1 MSGNTTTDRLAT
13 RGERE
18 SEIIS
23 LIQQSSGPEHVEVVE
38 PIQTSEAD
46 EPATSPSDD
55 SPHMADAFETVMAQ
69 PAGNRTPDQVAQV
82 ETAVPGVSQP
92 EADPYLTI
100 TMENVHAVDQPRAAG
115 AGAAVA
121 REAMDDEGDRQI
133 DTSRM
138 ELVGDGTMSEV
149 RDSDLAVDTGVVR
162 ADMDAIAERQ
172 ERREAIEEAHAN
184 GDAFY
189 DGTTTVDGVEVQ
201 IWLMPDGS
209 TVYFDPE
216 TETVVD
222 LKWESKDAKDDA
234 RDAAH
239 DAGDPFFEG
248 TTEVD
253 GELVEVW
260 EMPDGSI
267 AYVAVDDREV
277 VGFEWPE
284 GEEPEYQGQVSVD
297 GESCS
302 LIELPNGDMVIVDG
316 DGDFVGYLD
325 DVELDTFYAPVPPHG
340 NIEEVYSVPKGPPS
354 YDSLV
359 YDADSDEVVSGSNS
373 ASTDPAGLTHYTPTG
388 EDYVLVIDGDG
399 NIVTAYELPPDEE
412 WSVLG
417 IVTYYEDGSVTV
429 DLGAGE
435 ITVDLGAEG
444 GIWFSSDGLGEL
456 IEGADWVGS
465 VEAGVAWDEEGID
478 VDVNAEVAGVGEFG
492 YGLSIGEDGFDVY
505 VDAAL
510 DLEVGGQG
518 VAFDIHGEAGLTS
531 DGTLYAGADVEMD
544 MTVPAGFDIDLDVEG
559 YVEVG
564 PDGFEGT
571 YGWDGKVGMLGAYV
585 SGGEQYS
592 IDVDSD
598 GVTATYEYYRGAGV
612 QGLGEVRAG
621 AEAQVHTDGTIGGS
635 SVTGGIYGSTNDKD
649 GDETGMTGVYSTLDQ
664 DGISNPEVR
673 NEHLDTG
680 VTKEDY
686 DRHGDPELP
695 EDDVDGSTGVEWRE
709 DGTAGIGEAPAD
721 ESDDDGSG
729 DDADDD
735 ADDAAVGMRPG
746 LDGVRKDSGEARI
759 GDDERGPTIEGVR
772 RDSGDDAQ
780 TASMPAPPP
789 PAEEDDDGDTGGGG
803 GTVSGR
809 PKIWQR
815 RDGEATDPADE
826 PAPDPEPDPNGPRR
840 PLLGVDPDD
849 EPAPEPPAD
858 GPTNKP
864 PIFTERL
871 MDIDEDGDG
880 RPDGLGRDPIL
891 GDGDLG
897 DIADGPPILRG
908 QAQTASNPAPPPPAE
923 EDDDTDT
930 GGGGPGSGRPKIW
943 QRRDGD
949 ATDPADEPAPDP
961 EPDPDPNGP
970 RPPLFGV
977 DPDDEPAPEPPAD
990 GPTNKP
996 PIFTERLM
1004 DIDEDGDGR
1013 PDGLGRDPILGDG
1026 DGGLG
1031 DIADGPPVL
1040 RGQAQTASNPAPPP
1054 PSDPVSDVDP
1064 VTTIAEPD
1072 QSPGGIERPDDEPV
1086 TADAG
1091 VDQAP
1096 GGIDRPDIAPD
1107 SVVASGENAPAR
1119 DGLLDDDITAVRAA
1133 SPAAPEPQAA
1143 ATVQPVEPTPTPEPV
1158 LEQPAEPI
1166 VQPEEP
1172 AIEPVVVEEPIIE
1185 PVVEIEPEPIVPVEP
1200 EADLE
1205 PEPDLMDEQ
1214 A

>member
-1 MSGNTTTDRLAT
+1 MGGNTTTDRLAT
-13 RGERE
+13 RSERE
-18 SEIIS
+18 SEIVS
-23 LIQQSSGPEHVEVVE
+23 LIQQSSGPEHVDSIETIE
-38 PIQTSEAD
+38 TDRPDETD
-46 EPATSPSDD
+46 EPATSPSDGA
-55 SPHMADAFETVMAQ
+55 PHMADAFDTVMEQ
-69 PAGNRTPDQVAQV
+69 SAGGRTPDQVAQV
-82 ETAVPGVSQP
+82 ETAVPAGSRP
-92 EADPYLTI
+92 EADPYYVI
-100 TMENVHAVDQPRAAG
+100 TMENVVDQPVAGRAGG
-115 AGAAVA
+115 AAAAVA
-121 REAMDDEGDRQI
+121 REATDDEGDRQI

-172 ERREAIEEAHAN
+172 ERRAAIEEAHAN
-184 GDAFY
+184 GDAYY

-222 LKWESKDAKDDA
+222 LTWESKDAKDDA

-277 VGFEWPE
+277 VGYEWPD

-325 DVELDTFYAPVPPHG
+325 DVELDTYYAPVPPHG
-340 NIEEVYSVPKGPPS
+340 NIEEVYAVPKGPPS
-354 YDSLV
+354 YDSVV
-359 YDADSDEVVSGSNS
+359 YAADSDEVVVGSDTG
-373 ASTDPAGLTHYTPTG
+373 STDPAGMFTYYAPPG
-388 EDYVLVIDGDG
+388 EDYVLVIDSDG
-399 NIVTAYELPPDEE
+399 NIVDAFELPPDEE

-417 IVTYYEDGSVTV
+417 IVSYYEDGSVVV

-435 ITVDLGAEG
+435 VTVDLGAEG

-478 VDVNAEVAGVGEFG
+478 VDVNADVAGVGELG
-492 YGLSIGEDGFDVY
+492 YGFSVGEDGFDLY
-505 VDAAL
+505 VDASL

-612 QGLGEVRAG
+612 TGVGEVRAG

-649 GDETGMTGVYSTLDQ
+649 GDETGMTGVYSTLDR
-664 DGISNPEVR
+664 DGVSTPEVR

-686 DRHGDPELP
+686 DRHGDPDLP

-709 DGTAGIGEAPAD
+709 DGTASIGEAPAD
-721 ESDDDGSG
+721 DSDDDGS
-729 DDADDD
+729 DDESDDD
-735 ADDAAVGMRPG
+735 AGEDSGDAAVGMRPG
-746 LDGVRKDSGEARI
+746 LDGIRKDSGDARL
-759 GDDERGPTIEGVR
+759 GDDERGPVIEAVR
-772 RDSGDDAQ
+772 RDSGDEAQ

-789 PAEEDDDGDTGGGG
+789 PAEDDG
-803 GTVSGR
+803 
-809 PKIWQR
+809 
-815 RDGEATDPADE
+815 
-826 PAPDPEPDPNGPRR
+826 
-840 PLLGVDPDD
+840 
-849 EPAPEPPAD
+849 
-858 GPTNKP
+858 
-864 PIFTERL
+864 
-871 MDIDEDGDG
+871 
-880 RPDGLGRDPIL
+880 
-891 GDGDLG
+891 
-897 DIADGPPILRG
+897 
-908 QAQTASNPAPPPPAE
+908 
-923 EDDDTDT
+923 DTDT
-930 GGGGPGSGRPKIW
+930 GGGGGGGTLSDRPKIW

-961 EPDPDPNGP
+961 EPDPNGP
-970 RPPLFGV
+970 RRPLFGV

-1026 DGGLG
+1026 DGDLG

-1040 RGQAQTASNPAPPP
+1040 RGQTQTASAPPP
-1054 PSDPVSDVDP
+1054 PPASDPVDDHDP
-1064 VTTIAEPD
+1064 VTTVAGPD
-1072 QSPGGIERPDDEPV
+1072 QSPGDIDRPDAEPV

-1107 SVVASGENAPAR
+1107 SVVMSGGSTMAR
-1119 DGLLDDDITAVRAA
+1119 AGLLDDDITAVRAA
-1133 SPAAPEPQAA
+1133 GPAAPEPQAA

-1172 AIEPVVVEEPIIE
+1172 AIEPVVVVEEPIIE

-1200 EADLE
+1200 DADLE
-1205 PEPDLMDEQ
+1205 PGPDLMDEQ